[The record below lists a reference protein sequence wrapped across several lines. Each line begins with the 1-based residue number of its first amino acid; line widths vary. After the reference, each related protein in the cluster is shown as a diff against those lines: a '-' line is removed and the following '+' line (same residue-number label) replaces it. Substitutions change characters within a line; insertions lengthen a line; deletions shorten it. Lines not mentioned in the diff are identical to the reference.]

1 MIREHTISI
10 YSLLKLVVLILWP
23 RIWFD
28 LKSVSC
34 TLEKNI
40 YSAISGLAIWVS
52 FHGLFLHLLLL
63 DFNASTVILMLYW
76 AFPVGWLSSKRIP
89 LQCRR
94 CLRQGFYPWIKKS
107 PCRRA
112 WQSTPGFLP
121 PESHGQMRLAG
132 YSPWGHKE

>member
-1 MIREHTISI
+1 MTQDMVWLEECFLHTWEEYIFC
-10 YSLLKLVVLILWP
+10 YFWVGYLG
-23 RIWFD
+23 FF
-28 LKSVSC
+28 SC
-34 TLEKNI
+34 FSF
-40 YSAISGLAIWVS
+40 SA
-52 FHGLFLHLLLL
+52 FFGLFLHLLLL

-107 PCRRA
+107 LCRRA
-112 WQSTPGFLP
+112 WQSTPRFLP